1 LRMLEESLRRLKTD
15 HLDVWQIHE
24 VVYYNDPDLIFSPG
38 GAAEALLLA
47 KQQGKVRFIGFTGH
61 KDPAIHLRM
70 LAHDFPF
77 DTVQMP
83 LNCFDATFRSFEAQ
97 VLPEVNRRGIAALGM
112 KSLGGSGEMVTS
124 GMITPEEGLRY
135 AMSLPVATTISGMD
149 SLAVLGQ
156 NLEIARKFKPMEA
169 AEMDAIRERCRV
181 FAADGRYE
189 RFKTTKFYDG
199 DLGRQQHGYPTAK
212 ELPF

>member
-1 LRMLEESLRRLKTD
+1 
-15 HLDVWQIHE
+15 
-24 VVYYNDPDLIFSPG
+24 
-38 GAAEALLLA
+38 
-47 KQQGKVRFIGFTGH
+47 
-61 KDPAIHLRM
+61 
-70 LAHDFPF
+70 
-77 DTVQMP
+77 
-83 LNCFDATFRSFEAQ
+83 
-97 VLPEVNRRGIAALGM
+97 M

-169 AEMDAIRERCRV
+169 DEMDALRERCRA

-212 ELPF
+212 ELPL